1 MKADALVTSKE
12 EGVVASMVV
21 RQDHRTADI
30 RAKLVLV
37 QLIDAGY
44 RIPGVKS
51 AIAKE
56 LPGFTVKFVC
66 ARFGHDVYHSPKN
79 TPKLRL
85 IVVRVDLEFLNI
97 IDDRRNRVSAAEAF
111 LIVQSVQQEKIA
123 SVGLAVD

>member
-1 MKADALVTSKE
+1 MKANALVTSKE

-44 RIPGVKS
+44 RIPSVKS

-66 ARFGHDVYHSPKN
+66 ARFGHDVYHSPEN